1 MYYQNVRGLGTKTSQ
16 ILLASQ
22 SIFYDILALS
32 ETWLND
38 SIMNGELFDLSNF
51 SVFRSDRS
59 TGKRGG
65 GVLLALRSKILTG
78 IKIELDLITDNLG
91 DIPHVDLLLVK
102 VFFEHRIIYILTVY
116 IPPNSTCDNFAVFS
130 DILMSLNCIYGSD
143 LIVIGDFNISEFLN
157 CEECNTHSVKFDIIN
172 NLINYFEL
180 KQFNRIAN

>member
-78 IKIELDLITDNLG
+78 IKIELDLNLKPTK
-91 DIPHVDLLLVK
+91 DVLKLLV
-102 VFFEHRIIYILTVY
+102 
-116 IPPNSTCDNFAVFS
+116 
-130 DILMSLNCIYGSD
+130 G
-143 LIVIGDFNISEFLN
+143 LIRKSFDQKKFGQR
-157 CEECNTHSVKFDIIN
+157 NTKYS
-172 NLINYFEL
+172 
-180 KQFNRIAN
+180 